1 VSTAAVREGRERP
14 AVGQPL
20 LEISHVAK
28 SFPGVRALDDVSFTL
43 RHGEVLTL
51 AGENGAGKS
60 TLLGILGGSLAP
72 DEGSV
77 TVDGVRR
84 DEYSPR
90 RALAEG
96 VMIAHQEPA
105 IVPQLT
111 VEQNLLLGKTAAE
124 RRAAAAAVDGALAD
138 VAAMGFPLDRRQPL
152 NRMSP
157 AQRHAL
163 TIAKAF
169 AFGAKIVA
177 LDEPTTSMLEHNV
190 DAVLDRVRHLAA
202 ERGIGVIFVSHKMP
216 EVMSVSDRVVV
227 LRDGRVGYESPIA
240 ETSTEQIVRNMVGRE
255 LLSFRR
261 QHPVRPDAPELFTAT
276 GVTRPDSAVSNDIS
290 VRAGEVVGI
299 AGLVGSGRTEFL
311 RALVHADP
319 GCHGRLTLEGEVV
332 RIGSPNGS
340 RDAGIAFIPE
350 DRKKQGLALQ
360 MPAYANIAL
369 TAAPDLVGSGPL
381 TSPRRQIA
389 VSEELGRS
397 LALRPANVRLKARQ
411 FSGGNQQ
418 KLVIAKWLRRGSRV
432 FLFDEPTK
440 GVDVGGKAEIYG
452 LIDQLAAAGN
462 AIVVVSSDLPE
473 IISLS
478 DRVLVMRN
486 DRFISEHVGDDINE
500 HSLVASAMGIAKGT
514 P

>member
-1 VSTAAVREGRERP
+1 MAA
-14 AVGQPL
+14 AL
-20 LEISHVAK
+20 LEISNVAK
-28 SFPGVRALDDVSFTL
+28 SFPGVRALDNVSFTL

-60 TLLGILGGSLAP
+60 TLLGVLGGSLAP
-72 DEGSV
+72 DSGSV
-77 TVDGVRR
+77 SVDGVRR
-84 DEYSPR
+84 GEYSPR
-90 RALAEG
+90 QALAEG

-111 VEQNLLLGKTAAE
+111 VEQNLLLGKTAVQ
-124 RRAAAAAVDGALAD
+124 RRAAAEAIDGALAD
-138 VAAMGFPLDRRQPL
+138 VAAMGFPLNRRTPL
-152 NRMSP
+152 SRLSP

-190 DAVLDRVRHLAA
+190 EAVLDRVRQLAA
-202 ERGIGVIFVSHKMP
+202 ERDIGVIFVSHKMP
-216 EVMSVSDRVVV
+216 EVMAVSDRVVV
-227 LRDGRVGYESPIA
+227 LRDGRVGFESPIA
-240 ETSTEQIVRNMVGRE
+240 ETTTEEIVRNMVGRE
-255 LLSFRR
+255 LLGFRR
-261 QHPVRPDAPELFTAT
+261 AHPVQPDAPVLFTAT
-276 GVTRPDSAVSNDIS
+276 GVSRPDSPVTNDIS

-311 RALVHADP
+311 RALVRADP
-319 GCHGRLTLEGEVV
+319 GCGATLVIDGEQVT
-332 RIGSPNGS
+332 IHSPNGS

-350 DRKKQGLALQ
+350 DRKRQGLALQ

-369 TAAPDLVGSGPL
+369 TAAPDLVGTGPFI
-381 TSPRRQIA
+381 SPRHQIKVA
-389 VSEELGRS
+389 SELGTS
-397 LALRPANVRLKARQ
+397 LSLRPADVRLRARQ
-411 FSGGNQQ
+411 YSGGNQQ
-418 KLVIAKWLRRGSRV
+418 KLVIAKWLRCGSRV

-440 GVDVGGKAEIYG
+440 GADVGGKAEIYG

-462 AIVVVSSDLPE
+462 AVVVVSSDLPE
-473 IISLS
+473 IISVS

-500 HSLVASAMGIAKGT
+500 HSLVASAMGIAAVDIAAVDSPKGT

>member
-1 VSTAAVREGRERP
+1 MSTP
-14 AVGQPL
+14 AL
-20 LEISHVAK
+20 LEISNVGK

-60 TLLGILGGSLAP
+60 TLLGILGGSLSP
-72 DEGSV
+72 DNGSV
-77 TVDGVRR
+77 SVDGVRR
-84 DEYSPR
+84 GEYSPR
-90 RALAEG
+90 QALAEG

-111 VEQNLLLGKTAAE
+111 VEQNLLLGKTATE
-124 RRAAAAAVDGALAD
+124 RRAAAAAIDGALAD
-138 VAAMGFPLDRRQPL
+138 VAAMGFPLDRRSRL
-152 NRMSP
+152 SRLSP

-190 DAVLDRVRHLAA
+190 AAVLDRVRHLAH
-202 ERGIGVIFVSHKMP
+202 ERDIGVIFVSHKMP

-227 LRDGRVGYESPIA
+227 LRDGRVGYASSIA
-240 ETSTEQIVRNMVGRE
+240 DTTTDDIVRNMVGRE
-255 LLSFRR
+255 LLGFRR
-261 QHPVRPDAPELFTAT
+261 AHPVRPDAPVLFSAT
-276 GVTRPDSAVSNDIS
+276 GVTRPDSPVSNDIA

-311 RALVHADP
+311 RALVRADP
-319 GCHGRLTLEGEVV
+319 GCRGTITMDGKPVH
-332 RIGSPNGS
+332 IHSPNGS

-350 DRKKQGLALQ
+350 DRKRQGLALQ

-369 TAAPDLVGSGPL
+369 TAAPDLVGRGPL
-381 TSPRRQIA
+381 VNVRRQIA
-389 VSEELGRS
+389 VSTEVGRS
-397 LALRPANVRLKARQ
+397 LALKPANVRLRARQ
-411 FSGGNQQ
+411 YSGGNQQ

-440 GVDVGGKAEIYG
+440 GVDVGAKSEIYQVIG
-452 LIDQLAAAGN
+452 DLAAEGLGV
-462 AIVVVSSDLPE
+462 IVVSSYLPE
-473 IISLS
+473 VLGLA
-478 DRVLVMRN
+478 DRVLVMR
-486 DRFISEHVGDDINE
+486 EG
-500 HSLVASAMGIAKGT
+500 LVAGELAADEATEEGVIHLASTGAAPT
-514 P
+514 PRAEGSTDE

>member
-1 VSTAAVREGRERP
+1 MTP
-14 AVGQPL
+14 AL
-20 LEISHVAK
+20 LEITNVAK
-28 SFPGVRALDDVSFTL
+28 SFPGVRALDNVSFTL

-60 TLLGILGGSLAP
+60 TLLGILGGSLSP
-72 DEGSV
+72 DSGSV
-77 TVDGVRR
+77 SVDGVRR
-84 DEYSPR
+84 GEYSPR
-90 RALAEG
+90 QALAEG

-111 VEQNLLLGKTAAE
+111 VEQNLLLGKTAAQ
-124 RRAAAAAVDGALAD
+124 RRAAAPAVDSALAD
-138 VAAMGFPLDRRQPL
+138 VAAMGFPLDRRTRL
-152 NRMSP
+152 ARMSP

-190 DAVLDRVRHLAA
+190 AAVLDRVRHLAS
-202 ERGIGVIFVSHKMP
+202 ERDVGVIFVSHKMP
-216 EVMSVSDRVVV
+216 EVMAVSDRVVV
-227 LRDGRVGYESPIA
+227 LRDGRVGYESSIA
-240 ETSTEQIVRNMVGRE
+240 DTTTDEIVRNMVGRE
-255 LLSFRR
+255 LLNFRR
-261 QHPVRPDAPELFTAT
+261 AHPVRPDAKVLFTAT
-276 GVTRPDSAVSNDIS
+276 GVTRPDSSASNDIS

-311 RALVHADP
+311 RAIVRADP
-319 GCHGRLTLEGEVV
+319 GCGGRVTIDGKPQH
-332 RIGSPNGS
+332 IHNPNGS
-340 RDAGIAFIPE
+340 RRAGFAFIPE
-350 DRKKQGLALQ
+350 DRKRQGLALQ

-369 TAAPDLVGSGPL
+369 TAAPDLVGRGPL
-381 TSPRRQIA
+381 VNVRRQIA
-389 VSEELGRS
+389 VSSELGRS
-397 LALRPANVRLKARQ
+397 LGLRPANVRLRARQ
-411 FSGGNQQ
+411 YSGGNQQ
-418 KLVIAKWLRRGSRV
+418 KLVIAKWLRRNSRV

-486 DRFISEHVGDDINE
+486 GRFISEHIGDDINE
-500 HSLVASAMGIAKGT
+500 QSLVASAMGIAKGT

>member
-1 VSTAAVREGRERP
+1 MEPV
-14 AVGQPL
+14 L
-20 LEISHVAK
+20 LEISNVAK
-28 SFPGVRALDDVSFTL
+28 SFPGVRALDNVSFTL

-72 DEGSV
+72 DDGFVS
-77 TVDGVRR
+77 VDGVRR
-84 DEYSPR
+84 GEYTPR
-90 RALAEG
+90 QALAEG

-111 VEQNLLLGKTAAE
+111 VEQNLLLGKTAGE
-124 RRAAAAAVDGALAD
+124 RKAAGPAVDGALAD
-138 VAAMGFPLDRRQPL
+138 VAAMGFPLDRRTRL
-152 NRMSP
+152 SRLSP

-190 DAVLDRVRHLAA
+190 EAVLDRVRHLAA
-202 ERGIGVIFVSHKMP
+202 ERDIGVIFVSHKMP
-216 EVMSVSDRVVV
+216 EVMAVSDRVVV

-240 ETSTEQIVRNMVGRE
+240 ETSTEEIVRNMVGRE
-255 LLSFRR
+255 LLGFRR
-261 QHPVRPDAPELFTAT
+261 AHPVGPDAPVLFAAT
-276 GVTRPDSAVSNDIS
+276 GVTRPDSPASNDIT
-290 VRAGEVVGI
+290 VRVGEVLGI

-311 RALVHADP
+311 RALVRADP
-319 GCHGRLTLEGEVV
+319 GCGGTLTLDGEPMN
-332 RIGSPNGS
+332 IHSPNGS

-350 DRKKQGLALQ
+350 DRKRQGLALQ
-360 MPAYANIAL
+360 MPAYSNIAL
-369 TAAPDLVGSGPL
+369 TAAPDLVGTGPFI
-381 TSPRRQIA
+381 SPRHQISVA
-389 VSEELGRS
+389 SELGTS
-397 LALRPANVRLKARQ
+397 LSLRPANVRLRARQ
-411 FSGGNQQ
+411 YSGGNQQ
-418 KLVIAKWLRRGSRV
+418 KLVIAKWLRRGSRL

-462 AIVVVSSDLPE
+462 AVVVVSSDLPE

-500 HSLVASAMGIAKGT
+500 HSLVASAMGIAATDSAATDSAKGT

>member
-1 VSTAAVREGRERP
+1 MSDP
-14 AVGQPL
+14 I
-20 LEISHVAK
+20 LEFKSIAK
-28 SFPGVRALDDVSFTL
+28 FFPGVRALEDVSFTL
-43 RHGEVLTL
+43 HRGEVITL

-72 DEGSV
+72 SRGTV
-77 TVDGVRR
+77 TVDGVQRT
-84 DEYSPR
+84 EFSPR
-90 RALAEG
+90 QALAEG
-96 VMIAHQEPA
+96 IMIARQEPA

-124 RRAAAAAVDGALAD
+124 RRTAAPAVVGALAD
-138 VAAMGFPLDRRQPL
+138 VAAMGFPLDRRTTL
-152 NRMSP
+152 AKLSP

-163 TIAKAF
+163 TIARAF
-169 AFGAKIVA
+169 AYGAKIVA

-190 DAVLDRVRHLAA
+190 AAVLKRVREMAA
-202 ERGIGVIFVSHKMP
+202 ERGVGIIYVSHRMP
-216 EVMSVSDRVVV
+216 EVMSVSDHVVV
-227 LRDGRVGYESPIA
+227 LRDGRVAYETPIA
-240 ETSTEQIVRNMVGRE
+240 DTSTEEIVRRMVGRE
-255 LLSFRR
+255 LLGFHR
-261 QHPVRPDAPELFTAT
+261 QHPVRPDAAVVFTAT
-276 GVTRPDSAVSNDIS
+276 GVTRPGSDTSVDIT

-311 RALVHADP
+311 RAIVRADP
-319 GCHGRLTLEGEVV
+319 GCGGQVTIDGKTA
-332 RIGSPNGS
+332 RIHNPNGS

-350 DRKKQGLALQ
+350 DRKHQGLALQ

-369 TAAPDLVGSGPL
+369 TAAPDLVGRGPFI
-381 TSPRRQIA
+381 SPKRQIA
-389 VSEELGRS
+389 VSTELAKS
-397 LALRPANVRLKARQ
+397 LDLKPATVKLAARQ
-411 FSGGNQQ
+411 YSGGNQQ
-418 KLVIAKWLRRGSRV
+418 KVVIAKWLRRGSRV

-462 AIVVVSSDLPE
+462 AVVVVSSDLPE

-478 DRVLVMRN
+478 DRALVMRN
-486 DRFISEHVGDDINE
+486 GQFISEHVGDDINE

>member
-1 VSTAAVREGRERP
+1 MKP
-14 AVGQPL
+14 AL
-20 LEISHVAK
+20 LEISNVAK

-60 TLLGILGGSLAP
+60 TLLGILGGSLTP
-72 DEGSV
+72 DSGSV
-77 TVDGVRR
+77 SVEGVRR

-90 RALAEG
+90 RALADG

-124 RRAAAAAVDGALAD
+124 RRAATTAVDGALAD
-138 VAAMGFPLDRRQPL
+138 VAEMGFPLDRRARL
-152 NRMSP
+152 SRLSP

-169 AFGAKIVA
+169 ASGAKIVA

-190 DAVLDRVRHLAA
+190 AAVLNRVRHLAH
-202 ERGIGVIFVSHKMP
+202 ERDIGVIFVSHKMP
-216 EVMSVSDRVVV
+216 EVMAVSDRVVV
-227 LRDGRVGYESPIA
+227 LRDGRVGYQSPIA
-240 ETSTEQIVRNMVGRE
+240 DTTTEQIVRNMVGRE

-261 QHPVRPDAPELFTAT
+261 AHPVRPDAPVVFAAT
-276 GVTRPDSAVSNDIS
+276 GVTRSHSPASNDIA

-319 GCHGRLTLEGEVV
+319 GCHATVTIDGKPVH
-332 RIGSPNGS
+332 IHSPNGS

-350 DRKKQGLALQ
+350 DRKRQGLALQ
-360 MPAYANIAL
+360 MPAHANIAL
-369 TAAPDLVGSGPL
+369 TAAPDLVGRGPL
-381 TSPRRQIA
+381 INVRRQVA
-389 VSEELGRS
+389 VSTEVARS
-397 LALRPANVRLKARQ
+397 LGLRPPNVRLRARQ

-418 KLVIAKWLRRGSRV
+418 KVVIAKWLRCGCKV

-452 LIDQLAAAGN
+452 LIDNLAAAGN

-500 HSLVASAMGIAKGT
+500 QSLVASAMGIAKGT

>member
-1 VSTAAVREGRERP
+1 VTP
-14 AVGQPL
+14 PL
-20 LEISHVAK
+20 LEISDVAK
-28 SFPGVRALDDVSFTL
+28 SFPGVRALDNVSFTL

-60 TLLGILGGSLAP
+60 TLLGILGGSLTP
-72 DEGSV
+72 DHGSV

-84 DEYSPR
+84 KEYSPR
-90 RALAEG
+90 QALAEG

-105 IVPQLT
+105 IVPQLS

-124 RRAAAAAVDGALAD
+124 RRSAAAAVEGALAD
-138 VAAMGFPLDRRQPL
+138 VAAMGFPLDRRTPL
-152 NRMSP
+152 SRLSP

-190 DAVLDRVRHLAA
+190 AAVLDRVRRLAA
-202 ERGIGVIFVSHKMP
+202 DRDIGVIFVSHKMP
-216 EVMSVSDRVVV
+216 EVMAVSDRVVV

-240 ETSTEQIVRNMVGRE
+240 QTSTDEIVRNMVGRE
-255 LLSFRR
+255 LLGFRR
-261 QHPVRPDAPELFTAT
+261 AHPVRPDAPVLFTAT
-276 GVTRPDSAVSNDIS
+276 GVTRPDSDESNDIA

-319 GCHGRLTLEGEVV
+319 GCGGTLTLDGKPLH
-332 RIGSPNGS
+332 IHSPNGS
-340 RDAGIAFIPE
+340 RDEGIAFIPE
-350 DRKKQGLALQ
+350 DRKRQGLALQ

-369 TAAPDLVGSGPL
+369 TAAPDLVGRGPL
-381 TSPRRQIA
+381 INIRRQIA
-389 VSEELGRS
+389 VSSELGTS
-397 LALRPANVRLKARQ
+397 LGLRPANVKLRARQ

-486 DRFISEHVGDDINE
+486 GRFSSEHMEDDINE
-500 HSLVASAMGIAKGT
+500 QSLVASAMGIAKGT